1 MEITVKDFFML
12 MIKKLPFLILGAVIG
27 FAAFFGYTK
36 MTEVPKYSC
45 EVTMI
50 VNAAPNTIATSGTI
64 QASQNLTKAYIAIMK
79 DFSFSE
85 KIKAE
90 LPESCTYTVSQIRRA
105 ISMSAVDESQILA
118 VNVVAKSAQDSYNIA
133 KVIEEIAPQTLRQY
147 FDDTGSIVI
156 LRSAEKPMN
165 PNASSLKLNS
175 VLGAMIGL
183 ILSASIVFLI
193 AKLDKRIRTEEEI
206 VSIAHYPVLG
216 SIRRVM

>member
-12 MIKKLPFLILGAVIG
+12 MIRKLPFLILGTVIG
-27 FAAFFGYTK
+27 FVAFFGYTK
-36 MTEVPKYSC
+36 FTEVPKYSC

-85 KIKAE
+85 KIKAQ
-90 LPESCTYTVSQIRRA
+90 LPASCKYSVSQIRRS

-118 VNVVAKSAQDSYNIA
+118 VNVVAKTAQDSYNIA

-156 LRSAEKPMN
+156 LRSAEKPLK

-175 VLGAMIGL
+175 FFGAMIGL
-183 ILSASIVFLI
+183 ILSAAIVFLV